1 MKTPKAYYQTGS
13 IASLLSGV
21 YDGDTEVRDLYAYG
35 DFGLGTTDR
44 VDGEV
49 VIDQGKFYVC
59 GEGGKA
65 RLLNDDEVTPFS
77 VVTFFEAEK
86 SFSVDKV
93 SSMDELSTL
102 IDKELTSCNQ
112 MAAVRVCGLFSYIK
126 ARTECAQPK
135 PYRPLSETLPGLQTI
150 FEWQHM
156 AGVMVATYFPP
167 YMDSINAS
175 PYHYHF
181 ISEDKQLGGHVFDFA
196 SDQPLVVEICQ
207 VKRLIVDSIDNDC
220 FNSTKIDPVMPQA
233 NDAVEKN

>member
-1 MKTPKAYYQTGS
+1 MKTPRTYYQTGS

-21 YDGDTEVRDLYAYG
+21 YDGDTEIRDLYTYG
-35 DFGLGTTDR
+35 NFGLGTVDR
-44 VDGEV
+44 VDGEI

-65 RLLNDDEVTPFS
+65 RILKDDEVTPFS

-93 SSMDELSTL
+93 ASMDELSEL
-102 IDKELTSCNQ
+102 ISKELVSCNQ

-126 ARTECAQPK
+126 ARTECAQPT
-135 PYRPLSETLPGLQTI
+135 PYRPLSETLPELQTV
-150 FEWQHM
+150 FEWKNM
-156 AGVMVATYFPP
+156 SGVMVATYFPT

-181 ISEDKQLGGHVFDFA
+181 ISANKQLGGHVFDFA
-196 SDQPLVVEICQ
+196 FNQPVVVEICQ
-207 VKRLIVDSIDNDC
+207 VNRLIVDSINNDC
-220 FNSTKIDPVMPQA
+220 FNSTKIDPVAPQA